1 MLFFFQGSNYTQLM
15 LEEDNI
21 LSYAPSSW
29 QWGIWINYLEFF
41 CTYFPLSPLYLFIQS
56 FVYVNSTR
64 VSVCHTLSYNPKPF
78 YLFRSSKGSSFN
90 YWGPF
95 HLGPVSLWHVPI
107 IVFVHLIWFVFSVLS
122 ISLHS
127 ATTKCSGFILQ
138 ICCSTLIIIPFFRDS
153 GSWFLLLN
161 NAIINWLVFFIS
173 FQMQPNSYCSV
184 GLSN

>member
-1 MLFFFQGSNYTQLM
+1 MYYQHELSWFLFPYLHGWGVFIRFLYCKVTFFPLPLSMLFFFQGSNYTQLM

-107 IVFVHLIWFVFSVLS
+107 IVFVHLIWFVFLFWAFPY
-122 ISLHS
+122 ILPLQS
-127 ATTKCSGFILQ
+127 AL
-138 ICCSTLIIIPFFRDS
+138 
-153 GSWFLLLN
+153 GSSCRYAALL
-161 NAIINWLVFFIS
+161 
-173 FQMQPNSYCSV
+173 
-184 GLSN
+184 